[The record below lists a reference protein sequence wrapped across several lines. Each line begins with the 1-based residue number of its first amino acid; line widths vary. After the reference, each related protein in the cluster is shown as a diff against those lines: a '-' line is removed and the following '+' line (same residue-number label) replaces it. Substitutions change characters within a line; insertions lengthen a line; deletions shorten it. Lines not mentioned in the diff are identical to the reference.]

1 MKRRELITLLG
12 GAAVAWPLAA
22 RAQQSERVR
31 RIGVLMGVANDQ
43 EGQSRV
49 RSLETGLQDLGWW
62 NGRNLQIEYRWAEGD
77 LDRMRAFAKELV
89 GLVPELIVAGNTPVV
104 AALMQQTRT
113 IPIVFV
119 MVSDPVGSG
128 LVTNLAR
135 PGGNVTG
142 FANFEFSM
150 GSKWTQLIKEM
161 VPNVVRVGVLFNS
174 ATAPYAS
181 GYMHSVEAAGSSMSI
196 AVTTL
201 PISDVG
207 GIESAIANLAATPNS
222 ALFVLTD
229 VFTTVNREK
238 ITTLATKYRLPAVY
252 PHKYFAVGGG
262 LISYGIDIAD
272 LHRRSASYVD
282 RILKGANPAELPV
295 QAPTKFE
302 LVINLKT
309 AKALGVTVPP
319 TLLTRADEVIE

>member
-1 MKRRELITLLG
+1 MGKCRAREADWHT
-12 GAAVAWPLAA
+12 
-22 RAQQSERVR
+22 
-31 RIGVLMGVANDQ
+31 N
-43 EGQSRV
+43 
-49 RSLETGLQDLGWW
+49 RSGLETGLHDFGWW
-62 NGRNLQIEYRWAEGD
+62 NGRNVQIEYRWADGD
-77 LDRMRAFAKELV
+77 LDRTRAFAEELV
-89 GLVPELIVAGNTPVV
+89 GLGPDLIVAGNTPVV

-135 PGGNVTG
+135 PDGNVTG
-142 FANFEFSM
+142 FSNFEFSM
-150 GSKWTQLIKEM
+150 GGKWMQLIKEM
-161 VPNVVRVGVLFNS
+161 VPNVTRVGVLFNS
-174 ATAPYAS
+174 VTAPYAS
-181 GYMHSVEAAGSSMSI
+181 GYMRSVEAAGSSMAV

-201 PISDVG
+201 PVPDVS
-207 GIESAIANLAATPNS
+207 GIEPAIANLAATPNS

-229 VFTTVNREK
+229 VFTTVNRET
-238 ITTLATKYRLPAVY
+238 ITTLTAKYRLPAVY
-252 PHKYFAVGGG
+252 PHKYFVVGGG

-282 RILKGANPAELPV
+282 RILKGATPTELPV

-309 AKALGVTVPP
+309 AKALGLPVPP
-319 TLLTRADEVIE
+319 TLLARADEVIE

>member
-1 MKRRELITLLG
+1 MRRREFITLIG

-22 RAQQSERVR
+22 SAQQPERVR
-31 RIGVLMGVANDQ
+31 RIGILMGVANDQ

-49 RSLETGLQDLGWW
+49 RSLETGLHDFGWW
-62 NGRNLQIEYRWAEGD
+62 NGRNVQIEYRWA
-77 LDRMRAFAKELV
+77 LDRTRAFAEELV
-89 GLVPELIVAGNTPVV
+89 GLGPDLIVAGNTPVV

-135 PGGNVTG
+135 PDGNVTG
-142 FANFEFSM
+142 FSNFEFSM
-150 GSKWTQLIKEM
+150 GGKWMQLIKEM
-161 VPNVVRVGVLFNS
+161 VPNVTRVGVLFS
-174 ATAPYAS
+174 SVTAPYAS
-181 GYMHSVEAAGSSMSI
+181 GYMRSVEAAGSSMAV

-201 PISDVG
+201 PVPDVS
-207 GIESAIANLAATPNS
+207 GIEPAIANLAATPNS

-229 VFTTVNREK
+229 VFTTVNRET
-238 ITTLATKYRLPAVY
+238 ITTLTAKYRLPAVY
-252 PHKYFAVGGG
+252 PHKYFVVGGG

-282 RILKGANPAELPV
+282 RILKGATPAELPV

-309 AKALGVTVPP
+309 AKALGLTVPP
-319 TLLTRADEVIE
+319 TLLARADEVIE